1 MCQSYPSTFNA
12 GGRGNVPQPA
22 TPLDATFG
30 GELHLRGY
38 SLDLFGGLAQPGGSL
53 PVTLYWD
60 AAAPP
65 THDYQM
71 FLHLCRDCA
80 LPPLASDDDSPPL
93 HGYAPAGLT
102 TTWQVGD
109 PVHDERAVALPADL
123 PPGATPCCWAST
135 QSAILPNRRACQWRA
150 PRRCWVGRGW
160 CWGKSRS
167 GSRSAL
173 TTGSGLGS
181 FMGRFRPARAK
192 TTHKQR
198 NVPLRG
204 IMARSAVADEEVV
217 VLLRS
222 LPNLLGI
229 FRILATPILV
239 WLVLQNTSF
248 GYYGAITMLLLM
260 AASDIADGPLARRLG
275 VVSPL
280 GVFLDTISD
289 KIFVA
294 GALIPMVQVG
304 LISSWIALVVIVR
317 DFAVSGLRSFAA
329 AEGVVISA
337 RQWGKQKLVITVV
350 AIVWRLLA
358 AAYLGA
364 DAPAFQVPPGDW
376 SGLGLLLAWGFSIWP
391 IPMALMLAW
400 TIFSGAEYFWKAWP
414 LLSGQAGARAKASC
428 GPAAKIIAQVI
439 AHVQVMQHCSSLHRH
454 TTIHRRFGSVCVM
467 EESVWSVHGSAR
479 CWASP

>member
-1 MCQSYPSTFNA
+1 
-12 GGRGNVPQPA
+12 
-22 TPLDATFG
+22 
-30 GELHLRGY
+30 
-38 SLDLFGGLAQPGGSL
+38 
-53 PVTLYWD
+53 
-60 AAAPP
+60 
-65 THDYQM
+65 
-71 FLHLCRDCA
+71 
-80 LPPLASDDDSPPL
+80 
-93 HGYAPAGLT
+93 
-102 TTWQVGD
+102 
-109 PVHDERAVALPADL
+109 
-123 PPGATPCCWAST
+123 
-135 QSAILPNRRACQWRA
+135 
-150 PRRCWVGRGW
+150 
-160 CWGKSRS
+160 
-167 GSRSAL
+167 
-173 TTGSGLGS
+173 
-181 FMGRFRPARAK
+181 
-192 TTHKQR
+192 
-198 NVPLRG
+198 
-204 IMARSAVADEEVV
+204 MAHRAVADEEVV

-248 GYYGAITMLLLM
+248 GYYGAITLLLLM

-304 LISSWIALVVIVR
+304 LLSSWIALVVIVR

-329 AEGVVISA
+329 AEGVVIAA

-364 DAPAFQVPPGDW
+364 DAASFQVPPGDW
-376 SGLGLLLAWGFSIWP
+376 NGLAWLLAWVFSIWP

-414 LLSGQAGARAKASC
+414 LLGGKLAPEPQ
-428 GPAAKIIAQVI
+428 PAAVPPQKP
-439 AHVQVMQHCSSLHRH
+439 LLK
-454 TTIHRRFGSVCVM
+454 
-467 EESVWSVHGSAR
+467 
-479 CWASP
+479 

>member
-1 MCQSYPSTFNA
+1 M
-12 GGRGNVPQPA
+12 
-22 TPLDATFG
+22 
-30 GELHLRGY
+30 
-38 SLDLFGGLAQPGGSL
+38 
-53 PVTLYWD
+53 
-60 AAAPP
+60 
-65 THDYQM
+65 
-71 FLHLCRDCA
+71 
-80 LPPLASDDDSPPL
+80 AS
-93 HGYAPAGLT
+93 
-102 TTWQVGD
+102 
-109 PVHDERAVALPADL
+109 
-123 PPGATPCCWAST
+123 
-135 QSAILPNRRACQWRA
+135 
-150 PRRCWVGRGW
+150 
-160 CWGKSRS
+160 
-167 GSRSAL
+167 
-173 TTGSGLGS
+173 
-181 FMGRFRPARAK
+181 
-192 TTHKQR
+192 
-198 NVPLRG
+198 
-204 IMARSAVADEEVV
+204 SAVADVEVL

-248 GYYGAITMLLLM
+248 GYYGAITLLLLM

-294 GALIPMVQVG
+294 GALIPMVEVG
-304 LISSWIALVVIVR
+304 LISGWIALVVIVR

-364 DAPAFQVPPGDW
+364 DAPAFQLPPGDW
-376 SGLGLLLAWGFSIWP
+376 SGLALLLAWVFSIWP

-414 LLSGQAGARAKASC
+414 LLVDKLVPEPK
-428 GPAAKIIAQVI
+428 PAAAPSQK
-439 AHVQVMQHCSSLHRH
+439 SSLK
-454 TTIHRRFGSVCVM
+454 
-467 EESVWSVHGSAR
+467 
-479 CWASP
+479 

>member
-1 MCQSYPSTFNA
+1 MTLSVNA
-12 GGRGNVPQPA
+12 
-22 TPLDATFG
+22 
-30 GELHLRGY
+30 
-38 SLDLFGGLAQPGGSL
+38 
-53 PVTLYWD
+53 
-60 AAAPP
+60 
-65 THDYQM
+65 
-71 FLHLCRDCA
+71 
-80 LPPLASDDDSPPL
+80 
-93 HGYAPAGLT
+93 T
-102 TTWQVGD
+102 TV
-109 PVHDERAVALPADL
+109 
-123 PPGATPCCWAST
+123 
-135 QSAILPNRRACQWRA
+135 SAIA
-150 PRRCWVGRGW
+150 
-160 CWGKSRS
+160 
-167 GSRSAL
+167 
-173 TTGSGLGS
+173 
-181 FMGRFRPARAK
+181 
-192 TTHKQR
+192 
-198 NVPLRG
+198 LRG
-204 IMARSAVADEEVV
+204 IMAHSAVADEEVV

-248 GYYGAITMLLLM
+248 GYYGAIILLLLM

-294 GALIPMVQVG
+294 GALLPMVEVE
-304 LISSWIALVVIVR
+304 LLSSWIALVVIVR

-364 DAPAFQVPPGDW
+364 DAPAFQVPPGDL
-376 SGLGLLLAWGFSIWP
+376 SGLELLLAWGFSIWP

-414 LLSGQAGARAKASC
+414 LLGDKLVPEPK
-428 GPAAKIIAQVI
+428 PAAAPPQNP
-439 AHVQVMQHCSSLHRH
+439 SLK
-454 TTIHRRFGSVCVM
+454 
-467 EESVWSVHGSAR
+467 
-479 CWASP
+479 